1 MEGEVTTSALDKV
14 IEVIPEVFDLA
25 GACFNAVIE
34 NPVLLLFFSVSL
46 IGIGLSVFR
55 KLRRTATSR

>member
-1 MEGEVTTSALDKV
+1 MEGTGNALDKV
-14 IEVIPEVFDLA
+14 IEVIPSVFDLA
-25 GACFNAVIE
+25 GQCFNAVIE